1 MGGKFIRTI
10 GQARATV
17 AMTMMAACYNL
28 KRLAK
33 FLDDGVDAFYKN
45 KPSKTEV
52 RLQGPMREEWGTKTL
67 KRDGIA
73 QKIGRSAGCEQLA
86 SETG

>member
-1 MGGKFIRTI
+1 MPERAQQAHCQDPGLGGDPFAQMLHMRHMGDMFIRII

-33 FLDDGVDAFYKN
+33 LLDDGVDAFYKN
-45 KPSKTEV
+45 RP
-52 RLQGPMREEWGTKTL
+52 
-67 KRDGIA
+67 
-73 QKIGRSAGCEQLA
+73 
-86 SETG
+86 SET